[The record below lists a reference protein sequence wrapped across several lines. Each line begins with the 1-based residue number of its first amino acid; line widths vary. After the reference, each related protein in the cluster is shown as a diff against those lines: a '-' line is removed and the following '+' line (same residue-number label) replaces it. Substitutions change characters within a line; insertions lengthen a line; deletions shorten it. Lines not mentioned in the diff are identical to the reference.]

1 MLSSL
6 QDSISGHKGT
16 IEVTI
21 KRHIS
26 ISFTAGD
33 ISVVMPSPSN
43 HPPPTRNVV
52 PLGRAVAIPLGCGG
66 SQAPHRVEIVPLFL
80 EAFFTSSEVLRHS
93 SGTSQLLTLLEDFFH
108 TLLQVLR
115 HSSWTSML
123 LSLSTGSTTSP
134 GCSSIS
140 PDFRGYL
147 QERLLWR
154 PGVHLVTFLD
164 LWLDGHWLPRRLLI
178 SLVLAHFARSNPREA
193 AVPSV
198 YVVVSALYTC
208 ITAIFTQGLGPDHL
222 FKTRAFTPTQLTS
235 SKILFASTSAYYFSF
250 VFSWPHKAR
259 VLGARAVKSTGCLA
273 FQLVIFYVLCWYPF
287 I

>member
-1 MLSSL
+1 M
-6 QDSISGHKGT
+6 
-16 IEVTI
+16 TI

-33 ISVVMPSPSN
+33 ISVVIPSPSN
-43 HPPPTRNVV
+43 HPLPP
-52 PLGRAVAIPLGCGG
+52 
-66 SQAPHRVEIVPLFL
+66 
-80 EAFFTSSEVLRHS
+80 
-93 SGTSQLLTLLEDFFH
+93 GTSFLLAGRWRSPSVVEGLRLLTGWRSFRSSWRLSSH
-108 TLLQVLR
+108 PSQVLR

-123 LSLSTGSTTSP
+123 LSLSTSSTTSP
-134 GCSSIS
+134 GGSRIS
-140 PDFRGYL
+140 PDFRRYL

-178 SLVLAHFARSNPREA
+178 SLVLAHFARSNPQEA

-198 YVVVSALYTC
+198 YVVVSTLYTC

-222 FKTRAFTPTQLTS
+222 FKTRALTPTQVTT
-235 SKILFASTSAYYFSF
+235 SKILASTSAYYFSF

-259 VLGARAVKSTGCLA
+259 VLGARGVKSSVFLK
-273 FQLVIFYVLCWYPF
+273 FQLILFYVLCWYPF